1 MNRID
6 RRGFLLRTAGV
17 FGMGL
22 SAPLLR
28 AVTNKENEL
37 SVDFSASGKPIPA
50 DFLGFSYDTVGLT
63 MDRLLLPQNISYISL
78 IRRLGST
85 GVIRIGGN
93 SSDRPSIRKGV
104 NVSPGHIE
112 HLAAFLSKTGWRL
125 IYGLNLG
132 TGKPEQAASEAALV
146 ANAVGSKLMA
156 FQIGNEPDGF
166 RNELRSQNYNH
177 PDFIAEWRVF
187 AKAIRARVPGAP
199 LAGPDVGFDT
209 SWLAPFAS
217 AVGPEVAFLTYHF
230 YSEGQ
235 MSGPEV
241 GIENML
247 GSGEKLAGIIDYAS
261 NVTAESGLRVR
272 MAEINSVTGG
282 GQSGVSDTLAAALWG
297 VDVMFTLATAGWLGV
312 NFHGGGGIYNPIVQ
326 TASGSS
332 VPKPIYYA
340 MLFFAE
346 AGRGSIVPI
355 RLQASRPTLRVYAVR
370 GTGGERRIIFV
381 NINLSQ
387 GERVLIG
394 TEGRDANLLRLT
406 APSVHS
412 QSGLTFGGSSI
423 GPAGNWVPRAVDRVP
438 RQGNR
443 FIVDLPPASAAIV
456 HIIPK

>member
-6 RRGFLLRTAGV
+6 RRRFLLSTAGL

-22 SAPLLR
+22 SVPMLR
-28 AVTNKENEL
+28 AAGEENEL
-37 SVDFSASGKPIPA
+37 SVDFHASGKPIPS
-50 DFLGFSYDTVGLT
+50 DFLGFSYDTDVLT
-63 MDRLLLPQNISYISL
+63 MDQLLLPQNSSLISL
-78 IRRLGST
+78 VRRLGST

-93 SSDRPSIRKGV
+93 SSDRASLRDGV
-104 NVSPGHIE
+104 NVSPVHIE

-132 TGKPEQAASEAALV
+132 TGKPEQAAAEAELV
-146 ANAVGSKLMA
+146 AKAVGSKLMA

-177 PDFIAEWRVF
+177 PDYIAEWRVF
-187 AKAIRARVPGAP
+187 AKAIRARVPGAR
-199 LAGPDVGFDT
+199 LAGPDVGFDA
-209 SWLAPFAS
+209 SWLAPFAA
-217 AVGPEVAFLTYHF
+217 AVGQELIFLTCHY

-247 GSGEKLAGIIDYAS
+247 GSAQKLAGVLEYAKK
-261 NVTAESGLRVR
+261 VTAETGLRVR

-297 VDVMFTLATAGWLGV
+297 VDVMFTLAAAGWLGV
-312 NFHGGGGIYNPIVQ
+312 TFHGGGGIYNPIVQ
-326 TASGSS
+326 TAKGSF

-346 AGRGSIVPI
+346 AGRGSIVPTQ
-355 RLQASRPTLRVYAVR
+355 LQASRPTLRVFAVR

-387 GERVLIG
+387 AERVRIDV
-394 TEGRDANLLRLT
+394 EGRKATLLRLT
-406 APSVHS
+406 APSARS

-423 GPAGNWVPRAVDRVP
+423 GPAGEWVPRALPQVA
-438 RQGNR
+438 RQDDR
-443 FIVDLPPASAAIV
+443 FIVDLPAASATIV
-456 HIIPK
+456 QILPN